1 MNFNRIILIGNLT
14 RDPVLSYTPS
24 QMSIAAFGMAV
35 NKQRKGKKEVMFV
48 DCTAFGKSAD
58 NINKFFQKGDGILIE
73 GELSLDS
80 WTDKEGNKR
89 SKHKVVVNGWGF
101 VDGKKETS
109 RDEPDEPD
117 EPEIPED
124 EIPF

>member
-1 MNFNRIILIGNLT
+1 MNFNKVILIGNLT
-14 RDPVLSYTPS
+14 RDPALSYTPS
-24 QMSIAAFGMAV
+24 QVSVAQFGMAV
-35 NKQRKGKKEVMFV
+35 NKQRKDKKEVMFV

-101 VDGKKETS
+101 IDGKKETS
-109 RDEPDEPD
+109 RDEPD

>member
-1 MNFNRIILIGNLT
+1 MNFNKVILIGNLT
-14 RDPVLSYTPS
+14 RDPALSYTPS
-24 QMSIAAFGMAV
+24 QVSVAQFGMAV
-35 NKQRKGKKEVMFV
+35 NKQRKDKKEVLFV

-73 GELSLDS
+73 GELTLDT
-80 WTDKEGNKR
+80 WTDKEGVKK
-89 SKHKVVVNGWGF
+89 SKHKVVVSGWGF

-109 RDEPDEPD
+109 RDEPDEP
-117 EPEIPED
+117 EIPED

>member
-1 MNFNRIILIGNLT
+1 MNFNKVILIGNLT

-24 QMSIAAFGMAV
+24 QMSVAQFGMAV
-35 NKQRKGKKEVMFV
+35 NKQRKDKKEVMFV